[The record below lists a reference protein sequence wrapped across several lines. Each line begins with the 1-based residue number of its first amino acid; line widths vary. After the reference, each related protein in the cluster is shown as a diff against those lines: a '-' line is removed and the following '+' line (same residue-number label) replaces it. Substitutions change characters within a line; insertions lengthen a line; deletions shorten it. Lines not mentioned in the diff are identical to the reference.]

1 VSGCIFCKIVYGD
14 APAILV
20 YEDDLVLAFLDVRP
34 ITAGHTLVIPK
45 NHAATLDSLDADLA
59 ADVFRVGHLLA
70 RALRRSDLG
79 SDGANLVINDGR
91 AAFQTVHHTHLH
103 VVPRKKRDVV
113 QFAAGFVLRR
123 PKDREQVAAAIREGF
138 KRLEAEDKK

>member
-1 VSGCIFCKIVYGD
+1 MSGCLFCKIVAGE
-14 APAILV
+14 APAIVV
-20 YEDDLVLAFLDVRP
+20 YEDDLVLAFLDIRP
-34 ITAGHTLVIPK
+34 ITAGHTLIIPK

-79 SDGANLVINDGR
+79 ADGANLIINDGR

-103 VVPRKKRDVV
+103 VVPRKHRDIV
-113 QFAAGFVLRR
+113 QFGLGFVLRR
-123 PKDREQVAAAIREGF
+123 PKDRQHVAASIREGF
-138 KRLEAEDKK
+138 KRLEAEGKP